1 MAESVI
7 SKVAIDTVPL
17 PEVGASTRVVQV
29 TIPAKVA
36 FDLKSMQKVTSE
48 VLERLGH
55 DQCHSGWD
63 IRFAIENRFAFNE
76 KLKLQDVF

>member
-1 MAESVI
+1 MPESAI

-17 PEVGASTRVVQV
+17 PEKVASTRVVTV

-36 FDLKSMQKVTSE
+36 YDLKSMEKVTSQ
-48 VLERLGH
+48 VLEQLGH

-63 IRFAIENRFAFNE
+63 IRFAVENRFAFDE
-76 KLKLQDVF
+76 KLELRDVF